1 VWRKAD
7 GQEEGGIGGGTSM
20 TLVTGDGNGEGE
32 AMGIGRFQRGRGGG
46 GEVAPRCRR
55 QDTAKSGLAAREVE
69 DDQMKSGQWVEWA
82 VGLNC

>member
-82 VGLNC
+82 VGPNC